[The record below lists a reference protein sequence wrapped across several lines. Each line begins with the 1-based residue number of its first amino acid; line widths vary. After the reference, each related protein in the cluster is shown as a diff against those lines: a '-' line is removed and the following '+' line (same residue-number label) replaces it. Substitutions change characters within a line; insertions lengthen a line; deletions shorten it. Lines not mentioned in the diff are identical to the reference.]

1 MDNVEY
7 VRYHKRTS
15 RFSNNIDNII
25 YFVDK
30 NFLYI
35 DYMAPMMNYES
46 EKEIFKSDHDASSKL
61 IKVIGNLNLD
71 IYYLLKKQTIG
82 GTNNIT
88 MKCDNFLQPDRDIY
102 YYNNIGIMIPI
113 TYSQFIKFKILYNG
127 DIITIKDDQ

>member
-7 VRYHKRTS
+7 VRYHKRTPD
-15 RFSNNIDNII
+15 FHNNIDNII

-35 DYMAPMMNYES
+35 DYMASMMNYESES
-46 EKEIFKSDHDASSKL
+46 EKEIFKGDHDASPKL

-71 IYYLLKKQTIG
+71 IYYILKKQTIDG
-82 GTNNIT
+82 GYVT
-88 MKCDNFLQPDRDIY
+88 MKCDNFLQPDREIY

-127 DIITIKDDQ
+127 DIITIKDN